1 MKKPAPTQRL
11 FRFRNL
17 VFGLAA
23 VAVMCTLFLWLRSA
37 PAQAKVGAPELQPEL
52 VVFSE
57 NFDSVTAPALPAGWT
72 TSFSGQITPFTT
84 VAQFPDSPPNSVF
97 TVDPNT
103 QGTSELVTPA
113 IALPNLPHKLNFRHF
128 YQTDYEF
135 DGCVLEISINGGAF
149 ADIVSAGGVFTT
161 GGYDTPLVSGTLS
174 GRRAWTGQQSGYIT
188 SEVALPA
195 STNGQSVRFKWRL
208 GTDSMEAGTG
218 WWIDN
223 VQVSNAITGTNA
235 AAITIPAVGQASSY
249 PSTINVTNQ
258 DGLVTDVQVSL
269 TNFSHAVPD
278 DVDLMLVAPNGN
290 KVILMSDVGGS
301 NAAANLNL
309 VFADGAASSLP
320 DSGALSSGTFKP
332 TNFEAGDA
340 FPAPAPGGN
349 PTGNRLSALNGSVAN
364 GNWQLFLV
372 DDTGA
377 NAGSINGGWNLFL
390 QSSVDA
396 VGIPDV
402 GIAQPYSS
410 DRRISSLAG
419 TVTKA
424 TVTLT
429 NFSHISP
436 DDVDIMLVA
445 PNGRRITLMSDVGG
459 TTEVGALNL
468 TFDDTAPAGLPDSGV
483 LTSGTFKPTDFEPGD
498 AFPAPAPQGALT
510 GTTLDAFY
518 GSAPNGLWKLY
529 VVDDTGGNPGSIAG
543 SWSLNLTTSTT
554 ACAFTI
560 APLAQNFPITGGSGN
575 FAINMPAA
583 CSWSAS
589 TNASFVTINSNVS
602 GNGNGG
608 VSFTVGSNFGGPRSG
623 AIDVS
628 NGVTTRTFQVQQP
641 SGCPFSLGLSSVN
654 VGVGGGPG
662 GVSVAAGAVCGWQGV
677 SGAPWLQITSS
688 PQSGDGQV
696 TFAVQ
701 PNPSASARSTTVT
714 VGARSFQVN
723 QAGLSGR
730 KFDFDGDGKSDVSV
744 FRPSSGGWYI
754 IPSNTPASSISAQ
767 FGIATDTIT
776 PADYDG
782 DRKTDIAVYR
792 AGVWYVIQSAT
803 NTLRYENWGVS
814 GDTPI
819 PADYDGDGKADFAV
833 YRPAEGNWY
842 VHRSLDNGLQTTTFG
857 IAGDRPVPGDFD
869 GDGRADIAILRVS
882 SSTWFISPSG
892 NGPVITEQFGSANDR
907 PVVADYDGDGRD
919 NIAVFRPS
927 NGTWYTSQDAQTNYG
942 ARQWGMSG
950 DVPAPADYD
959 GDGRADY
966 AVFRA
971 GAWYILHSGPVTI
984 RSEAWGTVADV
995 PVPAGN

>member
-1 MKKPAPTQRL
+1 MQTRS
-11 FRFRNL
+11 FRP
-17 VFGLAA
+17 FGLGLSLFGLLAICLLAA
-23 VAVMCTLFLWLRSA
+23 WLRSA
-37 PAQAKVGAPELQPEL
+37 PAQAKTTEQELQPEL

-57 NFDSVTAPALPAGWT
+57 NFDGVTAPALPAGWT
-72 TSFSGQITPFTT
+72 TSFSGAITPFTT

-113 IALPNLPHKLNFRHF
+113 IALPNLPHKLIFRHF

-135 DGCVLEISINGGAF
+135 DGCVLEMSINGGAF
-149 ADIVSAGGVFTT
+149 SDIVTAGGVFNS

-188 SEVALPA
+188 TEVALPA
-195 STNGQSVRFKWRL
+195 GTNGQSVRFKWRL
-208 GTDSMEAGTG
+208 GTDTMEAGTG

-223 VQVSNAITGTNA
+223 VQVTNAITGTNA

-301 NAAANLNL
+301 NAATNLNL

-340 FPAPAPGGN
+340 FPAPAPVGN

-364 GNWQLFLV
+364 GNWQLYLV

-377 NAGSINGGWNLFL
+377 NAGSISGGWSLFL

-396 VGIPDV
+396 IGIPDV
-402 GIAQPYSS
+402 GVAQPYSS

-459 TTEVGALNL
+459 TTEVGALSL
-468 TFDDTAPAGLPDSGV
+468 TFDDTAPTGLPDSGA
-483 LTSGTFKPTDFEPGD
+483 LASGTFKPTDFEPGD

-560 APLAQNFPITGGSGN
+560 APLAQNFPITGGSGE

-583 CSWSAS
+583 CSWSAT
-589 TNASFVTINSNVS
+589 TNSGFVSINSNVS
-602 GNGNGG
+602 GNGNG
-608 VSFTVGSNFGGPRSG
+608 SIIFTAAANFGGARSG

-641 SGCPFSLGLSSVN
+641 SGCPFGVAQSAVN
-654 VGVGGGPG
+654 LAASGGPG
-662 GVSVAAGAVCGWQGV
+662 SVGVTAGAICGWQGS

-696 TFAVQ
+696 AFTAQ
-701 PNPSASARSTTVT
+701 PNASASARSTTVT

-723 QAGLSGR
+723 QAGSAGR

-744 FRPSSGGWYI
+744 FRPSSGAWYI
-754 IPSNTPASSISAQ
+754 LPSSAPTSSISAQ
-767 FGIATDTIT
+767 FGIATDLIA

-782 DRKTDIAVYR
+782 DRKTDIAVFR
-792 AGVWYVIQSAT
+792 NGVWYVIQSAT
-803 NTLRYENWGVS
+803 NTLLYENWGTT
-814 GDTPI
+814 GDTPV

-833 YRPAEGNWY
+833 YRPSDGNWH
-842 VHRSLDNGLQTTTFG
+842 VHRSSDNALQTTTFG
-857 IAGDRPVPGDFD
+857 ITGDRPLPGDFD
-869 GDGRADIAILRVS
+869 GDGRADIAVRRP
-882 SSTWFISPSG
+882 SPSAWYILPSS
-892 NGPVITEQFGSANDR
+892 NGPLITQLFGQTNDI
-907 PVVADYDGDGRD
+907 PVVADFDGDGRD
-919 NIAVFRPS
+919 NIAVFRPG
-927 NGTWYTSQDAQTNYG
+927 NGTWYTSLDAGTNYG
-942 ARQWGMSG
+942 ARQWGLAG
-950 DVPAPADYD
+950 DVPAAADYD

-966 AVFRA
+966 AVFRS
-971 GAWYILHSGPVTI
+971 GAWYILHSGPGTI
-984 RSEAWGTVADV
+984 RSEAWGTNGDL
-995 PVPAGN
+995 PLPGI